1 MITCILA
8 DGKPTDI
15 RDIGG
20 PLNMTDPSDGDR
32 MDYALANGRRL
43 YRPATA
49 PNIATSHWED
59 DGMYAVEYVDA
70 FKTREEIDAEAAA
83 SATARAAQ
91 EAAMKAFQGELD
103 NSQLITK
110 GLALTI
116 LDELNRIAQRLR
128 DGDAAVQAAVSLA
141 DLKTRVGALL
151 PIPDRTVAQ
160 LKAAVQAKVQELP

>member
-1 MITCILA
+1 MITCIMA
-8 DGKPTDI
+8 NGKPTDI

-20 PLNMTDPSDGDR
+20 PLNMTHPSEGDR
-32 MDYALANGRRL
+32 IDYALANGRRL

-59 DGMYAVEYVDA
+59 DGMYAVEYVDSV
-70 FKTREEIDAEAAA
+70 KTQAQLDAEATAA
-83 SATARAAQ
+83 ATARAEQ
-91 EAAMKAFQGELD
+91 EAAFKEMQGELD
-103 NSQLITK
+103 NAQLILK

-116 LDELNRIAQRLR
+116 LDELNRTTQRLR
-128 DGDAAVQAAVSLA
+128 DFDAAVQAAVSLA

-160 LKAAVQAKVQELP
+160 LKAAVKAKVAGL